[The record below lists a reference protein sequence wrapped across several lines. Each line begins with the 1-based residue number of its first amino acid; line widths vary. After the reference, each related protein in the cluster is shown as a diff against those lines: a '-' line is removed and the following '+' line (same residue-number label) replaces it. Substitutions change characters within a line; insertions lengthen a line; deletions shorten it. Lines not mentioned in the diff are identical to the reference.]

1 MAAGAREDSER
12 VIAVRGSREDSE
24 RVIAVRDS
32 KDPAG
37 PRLTFTPAEWEAPTA
52 AMRDG
57 QFGSG

>member
-1 MAAGAREDSER
+1 M
-12 VIAVRGSREDSE
+12 IAVRGSREDSE